1 MPASACVLLPEEKI
15 NNGAL
20 FFSEAGLADLAM
32 DIPKAGGNS
41 DRGMGDRGIKFT
53 GPHSSVPS
61 GGLADFI
68 LCGSCILWLKIFA
81 FSAFFCAKA
90 VSINHIAIFFP
101 KSCGG
106 RHVLGGKAVEGH
118 RSPRRFALTQ
128 AIVLRASVLD
138 CASPLALWSGPSNTR
153 PCRMM
158 RYFFC
163 RNALKQFQSCLA
175 GNAPPIPAFP
185 AR

>member
-41 DRGMGDRGIKFT
+41 DRGMGDRGKKFT

-68 LCGSCILWLKIFA
+68 SCGSCILWLKIFA

-90 VSINHIAIFFP
+90 VFINHIAIFFP

-106 RHVLGGKAVEGH
+106 RHVLGGGK
-118 RSPRRFALTQ
+118 RSWTAPAPWRFGPGQ
-128 AIVLRASVLD
+128 A
-138 CASPLALWSGPSNTR
+138 T
-153 PCRMM
+153 
-158 RYFFC
+158 
-163 RNALKQFQSCLA
+163 
-175 GNAPPIPAFP
+175 P
-185 AR
+185 ARVA

>member
-41 DRGMGDRGIKFT
+41 DRGMGDRGKKFT

-106 RHVLGGKAVEGH
+106 RHVLGGKSGGGPSQSTA
-118 RSPRRFALTQ
+118 
-128 AIVLRASVLD
+128 LRAH
-138 CASPLALWSGPSNTR
+138 ASHRPSRQRLGLRQPSGALVRAKQRTPVSHD
-153 PCRMM
+153 
-158 RYFFC
+158 
-163 RNALKQFQSCLA
+163 ALCLL
-175 GNAPPIPAFP
+175 
-185 AR
+185 